1 LGGRKG
7 GLSFLGEEWRVAG
20 MGETILVVEDEP
32 SIVENIVYSLKTDG
46 FEPVACGTGEEA
58 LSHLE
63 GDEGRGIALV
73 VLDVGLPD
81 MSGFE
86 VCKAVRERSRVPIIF
101 LTARESEIDRV
112 VGLEIGADDYMVKP
126 FSPRELSA
134 RVRAVLRRTNGTLE
148 AGESGGEGEG
158 AGAGDGG
165 RFIVDEERMR
175 ISYYG
180 EVLELSRYEYRLLTI
195 FVERPGRVYSREQLM
210 DRAWEEPEAAMER
223 TVDTHIKSLR
233 AKLRAV
239 NAEEDAI
246 KTHRGLGYSLREG

>member
-1 LGGRKG
+1 
-7 GLSFLGEEWRVAG
+7 

-32 SIVENIVYSLKTDG
+32 TIVENIVYSLRTDG
-46 FEPVACGTGEEA
+46 YAPVACGTGEEA
-58 LSHLE
+58 LE
-63 GDEGRGIALV
+63 KVRGGDGEGIALV

-86 VCKAVRERSRVPIIF
+86 VCKAIRERSRVPIIF

-134 RVRAVLRRTNGTLE
+134 RVRAVLRRAAGMPEVGNG
-148 AGESGGEGEG
+148 AVASGGGGEAAPTNEKPEGKI
-158 AGAGDGG
+158 GDE
-165 RFIVDEERMR
+165 RFTVDEGRMQ
-175 ISYYG
+175 ISYHG
-180 EVLELSRYEYRLLTI
+180 EVLGLSRYEYRLLCI

-210 DRAWEEPEAAMER
+210 DMAWEEPEAAMER

-233 AKLRAV
+233 AKLKAVRAEV
-239 NAEEDAI
+239 DPI
-246 KTHRGLGYSLREG
+246 RTHRGMGYSLREN